1 MYKNVH
7 FRIALFGHETTW
19 LYVCIVGEILI
30 LLLLGFLSVN
40 SYTLYTLEGEDQQK
54 AAEEEWMDQLET
66 KVAKRQME
74 CVMKIL
80 FAYSPEMRFG
90 MIPA

>member
-30 LLLLGFLSVN
+30 LLVFHSISPQV
-40 SYTLYTLEGEDQQK
+40 
-54 AAEEEWMDQLET
+54 
-66 KVAKRQME
+66 QME

-80 FAYSPEMRFG
+80 FPTVASEDSQGESLKITTYLINLSISFQ
-90 MIPA
+90 

>member
-30 LLLLGFLSVN
+30 LLLLVFHSISPQV
-40 SYTLYTLEGEDQQK
+40 
-54 AAEEEWMDQLET
+54 
-66 KVAKRQME
+66 QME

>member
-40 SYTLYTLEGEDQQK
+40 SYTLYTLEGEGQQK
-54 AAEEEWMDQLET
+54 AAEEEWMYQLET
-66 KVAKRQME
+66 KVANGQME